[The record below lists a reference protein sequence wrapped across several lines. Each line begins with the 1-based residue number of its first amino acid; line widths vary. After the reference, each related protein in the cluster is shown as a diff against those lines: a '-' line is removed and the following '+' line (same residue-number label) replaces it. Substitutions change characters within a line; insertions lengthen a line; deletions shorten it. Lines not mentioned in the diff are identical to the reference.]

1 MDRTRTIRDVS
12 TQDSALRALLWAV
25 LIGVVLGTLSRY
37 SSRLE
42 PSFRWLG
49 NVGAIWL
56 LVSFFVGRMNRSV
69 RIAAIGGAFTLASA
83 SVAHYVP
90 YRLGKFGI
98 DPELVRYPLFLWIF
112 VGGVAGALFGAFG
125 SIQRRGGVVGMWS
138 SAAVMACLAGEAL
151 LLFLVAPRYAY
162 IVVGPVQ
169 LVAAAALPFVLGT
182 DRTKSYLMTAAIV
195 PFCIAGLWLMVVGL
209 GRVYPGL

>member
-1 MDRTRTIRDVS
+1 MKVPETTDRDV
-12 TQDSALRALLWAV
+12 ALRALLWAV
-25 LIGVVLGTLSRY
+25 LVGLLLGTLSRY

-56 LVSFFVGRMNRSV
+56 LISFFVGRMSTSIH
-69 RIAAIGGAFTLASA
+69 IATIGGAIALASA

-90 YRLGKFGI
+90 YRLGKFGV
-98 DPELVRYPLFLWIF
+98 DPDLVRYPLLLWIV
-112 VGGVAGALFGAFG
+112 VGGVTGGLFGALG
-125 SIQRRGGVVGMWS
+125 SLQRRGGLVSMWS
-138 SAAVMACLAGEAL
+138 SAAIMACLAGESL

-182 DRTKSYLMTAAIV
+182 DRIKSYLMTAAMV
-195 PFCIAGLWLMVVGL
+195 PFCVAALWLMVVGL